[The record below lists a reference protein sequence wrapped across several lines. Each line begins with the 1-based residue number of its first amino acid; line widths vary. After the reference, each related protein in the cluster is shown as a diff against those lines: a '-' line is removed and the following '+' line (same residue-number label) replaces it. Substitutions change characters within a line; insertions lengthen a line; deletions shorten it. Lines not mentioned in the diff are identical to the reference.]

1 MLTVDG
7 TDYEGPELGRNW
19 YSHKFK
25 RSAVRY
31 EIGLCILTGDICW
44 VSGPYEA
51 GAWPDIKIFRDSLMS
66 HLEKGERVE
75 ADDGYIG
82 EHPQWIKCPKGFA
95 NLEETEFVQQRCRNR
110 QETVNKR
117 LKQFGVLKQRYRH
130 DLTMH
135 GDIFRACAVLTQLA
149 INDGDKLFSCGYND
163 RYNSNP
169 DPNYSRGEKRRGSF
183 SGEDNDGKSDD

>member
-1 MLTVDG
+1 LLTVDG

-31 EIGLCILTGDICW
+31 EIALCILTGDICW

-183 SGEDNDGKSDD
+183 SGEDNSDD